1 MFNQKEKYRMRKTI
15 IFTIVVSLLSFGM
28 IDSATTSKS
37 SEELWIQMV
46 EKEELRKL
54 EEKRLEEERRIQYH
68 EDELNRFLTDIGF
81 RESGNR
87 YDITNT
93 WGYMGKYQFGKSTLK
108 GLGFNVTRKEFLNNP
123 QLQEE
128 AMMALLNHNKEKLQ
142 QYIDIYDGQTINGMY
157 ISESGILAAA
167 HLGGQGS
174 VKRYFKNGKVFK
186 DAYGTKITSYMKQFS
201 GYDIK
206 LN

>member
-1 MFNQKEKYRMRKTI
+1 MRKTI
-15 IFTIVVSLLSFGM
+15 MFTICITVLSFGM
-28 IDSATTSKS
+28 IDSATTS
-37 SEELWIQMV
+37 ELNYDKLM
-46 EKEELRKL
+46 EDDKLRKEAEAL
-54 EEKRLEEERRIQYH
+54 KIKKYH

-108 GLGFNVTRKEFLNNP
+108 GLGFEVTRKEFLNNP

-128 AMMALLNHNKEKLQ
+128 AMMALLLHNKEKLQ
-142 QYIDIYDGQTINGMY
+142 KYIDVFDGQTINGMY

-186 DAYGTKITSYMKQFS
+186 DANGTKITSYMKLFS

>member
-1 MFNQKEKYRMRKTI
+1 MFNQKEKYRMRRTVI
-15 IFTIVVSLLSFGM
+15 IALVLSILSFGM
-28 IDSATTSKS
+28 IDSATTNTTDDQIW
-37 SEELWIQMV
+37 LQMV
-46 EKEELRKL
+46 EDEKLRKEAEELKI
-54 EEKRLEEERRIQYH
+54 KQHH
-68 EDELNRFLTDIGF
+68 EDELNRFLNDVGF

-108 GLGFNVTRKEFLNNP
+108 GLGFEVTRKEFLNNP

-128 AMMALLNHNKEKLQ
+128 AMMALLLHNKEKLQ
-142 QYIDIYDGQTINGMY
+142 KYIDVFDGQTINGMY

-174 VKRYFKNGKVFK
+174 VKRYFRNGKVFK
-186 DAYGTKITSYMKQFS
+186 DAYGTKITSYMKLFS

>member
-1 MFNQKEKYRMRKTI
+1 MFNQKGDRMRKTKI
-15 IFTIVVSLLSFGM
+15 IILTIVVSLLSFGM
-28 IDSATTSKS
+28 IDSATTQT
-37 SEELWIQMV
+37 EPATLWEDMV
-46 EKEELRKL
+46 KEEELRKEA
-54 EEKRLEEERRIQYH
+54 EELRIKQYH

-108 GLGFNVTRKEFLNNP
+108 GLGFEVTRKEFLNNP

-128 AMMALLNHNKEKLQ
+128 AMMALLLHNKEKLQ
-142 QYIDIYDGQTINGMY
+142 KYIDVFDGETINGMY

-174 VKRYFKNGKVFK
+174 VKRYFKNGKVFS
-186 DAYGTKITSYMKQFS
+186 DANGTKITSYMKQFS

>member
-1 MFNQKEKYRMRKTI
+1 MKRRI
-15 IFTIVVSLLSFGM
+15 IFTMIVSLLSFGM
-28 IDSATTSKS
+28 IDSAMTNDIPS
-37 SEELWIQMV
+37 SVSLEKLEEERL
-46 EKEELRKL
+46 LREI
-54 EEKRLEEERRIQYH
+54 EEKRLEEERIKQYH
-68 EDELNRFLTDIGF
+68 EDELQRFLNDIGH

-108 GLGFNVTRKEFLNNP
+108 GLGFEVTKKEFLNNP
-123 QLQEE
+123 QLQDS

-142 QYIDIYDGQTINGMY
+142 NYIDIFDGKTINGMY
-157 ISESGILAAA
+157 VSESGILAAA

-174 VKRYFKNGKVFK
+174 VKRYFKKGKVFS

>member
-1 MFNQKEKYRMRKTI
+1 MFNQKGDRMRKTKI
-15 IFTIVVSLLSFGM
+15 IILTIVVSLLSFGM
-28 IDSATTSKS
+28 IDSATTQT
-37 SEELWIQMV
+37 EPATLWEDLV
-46 EKEELRKL
+46 KEEELRK
-54 EEKRLEEERRIQYH
+54 ETEKLRIKQYH

-93 WGYMGKYQFGKSTLK
+93 FGYMGKYQFGKSTLR
-108 GLGFNVTRKEFLNNP
+108 GLGFKVSRQEFLNNP

-128 AMMALLNHNKEKLQ
+128 AMMALLIHNKEKLQ
-142 QYIDIYDGQTINGMY
+142 KYIDVFDGETINGMY

-174 VKRYFKNGKVFK
+174 VKRYFKNGKVFS
-186 DAYGTKITSYMKQFS
+186 DANGTKITSYMKQFS

>member
-1 MFNQKEKYRMRKTI
+1 MKKHI
-15 IFTIVVSLLSFGM
+15 IFTLIVSLLSVGM
-28 IDSATTSKS
+28 IDSAMN
-37 SEELWIQMV
+37 SEFKASEITLQELQEQKKIQ
-46 EKEELRKL
+46 ELELK
-54 EEKRLEEERRIQYH
+54 KLEEERIQQYH
-68 EDELNRFLTDIGF
+68 DDELQRFLSDIGF

-87 YDITNT
+87 YDITNK
-93 WGYMGKYQFGKSTLK
+93 WGYMGRYQFGKSTLK
-108 GLGFNVTRKEFLNNP
+108 GLGFDVSKNEFLSNP
-123 QLQEE
+123 QLQDS

-142 QYIDIYDGQTINGMY
+142 KYIDLFDGETIDGMY

-174 VKRYFKNGKVFK
+174 VKRYFGNGKVFR
-186 DAYGTKITSYMKQFS
+186 DGNGTKITSYMNKFS

>member
-1 MFNQKEKYRMRKTI
+1 MKKQI
-15 IFTIVVSLLSFGM
+15 IFTLIVSLLSFGM
-28 IDSATTSKS
+28 IDSAMKS
-37 SEELWIQMV
+37 EFKASEITLQELEEQRKIQ
-46 EKEELRKL
+46 ELELKKL
-54 EEKRLEEERRIQYH
+54 EEQRIQQYH
-68 EDELNRFLTDIGF
+68 EDELQRFLTDIGF

-87 YDITNT
+87 YGITNK
-93 WGYMGKYQFGKSTLK
+93 WGYMGRYQFGKSTLK
-108 GLGFNVTRKEFLNNP
+108 GLGFEVSKNEFLSNP
-123 QLQEE
+123 QLQDS

-142 QYIDIYDGQTINGMY
+142 KYIDLFDGETIDGMY

-174 VKRYFKNGKVFK
+174 VKRYFRNGKVFR
-186 DAYGTKITSYMKQFS
+186 DGNGTKITSYMNKFS